1 VVPESIEVV
10 PDSLPDSVEVVPDY
24 VEVLPDSV
32 EVLPHSAKVLPDSVK
47 VLPESI
53 EVLCPRC
60 CTFHA
65 GGVFGEACFQAR
77 REARRC
83 ARCRLVHSDYDL
95 TTWIVD
101 GIEKFDCELYIPDME
116 NHQMDG
122 DAILIPEHV
131 EKKLDEIRKMK
142 KADEGVW
149 LEQNANQKN
158 LDARSQQ
165 KKKAPCNQKQCH
177 AKNLPSPCKMKHA
190 AKRLWAQGVE
200 LRSLASPLDALMS

>member
-1 VVPESIEVV
+1 MDAALADLTSEELAPDSMEMAKEVVVEESFVPDSLPDSKVVPESIEVV
-10 PDSLPDSVEVVPDY
+10 PDSLPDSVEVVPDS

-32 EVLPHSAKVLPDSVK
+32 EVLPHFAEVLPDSVE
-47 VLPESI
+47 VLPKSI

-60 CTFHA
+60 CTLHA

-95 TTWIVD
+95 TAWIVD

-142 KADEGVW
+142 KAEGVW
-149 LEQNANQKN
+149 LEQNAN
-158 LDARSQQ
+158 
-165 KKKAPCNQKQCH
+165 KKQ
-177 AKNLPSPCKMKHA
+177 
-190 AKRLWAQGVE
+190 
-200 LRSLASPLDALMS
+200 

>member
-1 VVPESIEVV
+1 MDAALADSTSEELAPDSMEMAKEVVIEESFVPDSLPDSEVVPESIEV
-10 PDSLPDSVEVVPDY
+10 
-24 VEVLPDSV
+24 
-32 EVLPHSAKVLPDSVK
+32 VLPDSVK

-65 GGVFGEACFQAR
+65 GGVFGEACFQAL

-142 KADEGVW
+142 KAEGVR
-149 LEQNANQKN
+149 LEQNANQKIWTQ
-158 LDARSQQ
+158 DPSR

-190 AKRLWAQGVE
+190 AKRLWAPGVE
-200 LRSLASPLDALMS
+200 HLGR